1 MTSSTPAHVAEF
13 QAELRTF
20 DDDIARLR
28 ADPLPTPDVPVTII
42 TGVKRTRKLGP
53 GTGDEARDAVLA
65 ANQRRAASFPKGRH
79 VSAEHST
86 HYVPFTEPEI
96 VVAETLALVD
106 AARAE
111 VPTRRP
117 PDRSAAEP
125 ATAHRTATRTTAV
138 GAAQRPHPT
147 GPPMPTTRDRSHR
160 RNGALLALAA
170 LLLAALLAGCGGS
183 DAGADGGSGSSAD
196 GSGASDD
203 SDDGGTVTI
212 EHRYGTT
219 EVPVDPERIVS
230 LDLQWTDVL
239 GRARRAAGRL
249 PRRPERAG
257 RASRGAATC
266 SRAPPPSTATDTLP
280 YEQIAALKPDLIV
293 VAYFAQEQADYDK
306 LSAIAPTVATL
317 SDAQVDTWQDITTA
331 AGKILGEEDD
341 AAELVASVDGDVAA
355 VAEELPGLEGKT
367 FTLVNY
373 VPGDQFYV
381 VSDPEDGAVVL
392 FDQLGMEIAPAIVEA
407 GEGGPGRVELS
418 LENTELLDADLIL
431 VLTNGAEADTIPG
444 WEDLEAVK
452 DDAVAVLDY
461 ALATAVN
468 TPTPL
473 SIPYSLEELRPA
485 LEAAAS

>member
-1 MTSSTPAHVAEF
+1 MPA
-13 QAELRTF
+13 
-20 DDDIARLR
+20 
-28 ADPLPTPDVPVTII
+28 
-42 TGVKRTRKLGP
+42 
-53 GTGDEARDAVLA
+53 
-65 ANQRRAASFPKGRH
+65 
-79 VSAEHST
+79 
-86 HYVPFTEPEI
+86 
-96 VVAETLALVD
+96 
-106 AARAE
+106 
-111 VPTRRP
+111 
-117 PDRSAAEP
+117 
-125 ATAHRTATRTTAV
+125 RTAA
-138 GAAQRPHPT
+138 P
-147 GPPMPTTRDRSHR
+147 GP
-160 RNGALLALAA
+160 
-170 LLLAALLAGCGGS
+170 
-183 DAGADGGSGSSAD
+183 AD
-196 GSGASDD
+196 GSGTSDD
-203 SDDGGTVTI
+203 ADDGGTVTI

-239 GRARRAAGRL
+239 SALDEPPVGYLADPSAPDGF
-249 PRRPERAG
+249 PW
-257 RASRGAATC
+257 RGDLLQDAT
-266 SRAPPPSTATDTLP
+266 AMTATDTLP

-473 SIPYSLEELRPA
+473 SIPYSLEELRPRPGGGGQ
-485 LEAAAS
+485 LAADRASAGPTYTPAVTEGEGEGARWPGCRVDGSCSSPPVPLRPQRSDRRAARAATRPATTTATASPTRTRPRPR